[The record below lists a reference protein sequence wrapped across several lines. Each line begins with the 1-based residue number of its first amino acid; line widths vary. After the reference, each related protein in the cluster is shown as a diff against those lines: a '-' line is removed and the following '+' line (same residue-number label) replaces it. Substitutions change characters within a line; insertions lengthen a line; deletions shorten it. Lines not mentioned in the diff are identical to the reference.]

1 MNNSSSTDAAPRS
14 HRARNWFLIIMAAAL
29 AVAAVEA
36 ASIFFLSKEARKL
49 QLAIDTRLDGTAATK
64 IQFSVGP
71 GLLGIGRMAAH
82 WVDDIPNEV
91 HHALG
96 AVKEA
101 SIGIYELDAIPSAA
115 TRNQLV
121 QITDE
126 RLGLKGWKRIVAVSE
141 NRETVLVYAPT
152 DIGESDD
159 IQFCVA
165 VCDGK
170 DLVVVSATA
179 SREGLMKLTDLH
191 RGELRGFLRTPR
203 RKGA

>member
-49 QLAIDTRLDGTAATK
+49 HLAIDTHLEGPASTK
-64 IQFSVGP
+64 IQFTVGP

-82 WVDDIPNEV
+82 WVDDIPDEV

-101 SIGIYELDAIPSAA
+101 SVGIYELDVNPSAA
-115 TRNQLV
+115 ARSQLV

-126 RLGLKGWKRIVAVSE
+126 RLGLKGWQRIVAVSE
-141 NRETVLVYAPT
+141 NRDTVLVYAPK

-165 VCDGK
+165 VCDRK
-170 DLVVVSATA
+170 DLIVVSATA
-179 SREGLMKLTDLH
+179 SLKGLMKLTDLH
-191 RGELRGFLRTPR
+191 RGELHEFLRTPQS
-203 RKGA
+203 KVA